1 VSERGASKAGDAVT
15 LVEQVEQE
23 PALAIREAN
32 EALAVYH
39 AMAEVEH
46 FGQAQTAQAWRAI
59 GVRLWVSSHA
69 LDLESRTFVRD
80 RARDAHSRAD
90 QIHHVAVIAARDAA
104 VFS

>member
-1 VSERGASKAGDAVT
+1 MTARDVD
-15 LVEQVEQE
+15 
-23 PALAIREAN
+23 PAIREAN
-32 EALAVYH
+32 EAIAIYDTMV
-39 AMAEVEH
+39 EVEH
-46 FGQAQTAQAWRAI
+46 DGHPQTVRAWREI

-69 LDLESRTFVRD
+69 LDSEGRTFVRD